1 MDVDDT
7 EIKNNVDES
16 QEYESSTEE
25 IESDVEEVSVVI
37 MVD

>member
-1 MDVDDT
+1 
-7 EIKNNVDES
+7 VDES